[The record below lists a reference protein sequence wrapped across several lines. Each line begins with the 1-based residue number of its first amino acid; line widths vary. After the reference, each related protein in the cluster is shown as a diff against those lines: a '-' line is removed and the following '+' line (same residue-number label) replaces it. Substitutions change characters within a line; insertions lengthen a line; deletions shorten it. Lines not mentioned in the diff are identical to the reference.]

1 MVCPVTVPC
10 DHRFRSA
17 PIFRTAIGLSTDC
30 IPPAAG
36 VRDERLR
43 MAQHPAAPMCL
54 AGNGDVA
61 ILLCTFDGARFLPA
75 QLESIRG
82 QTFRNWRIVASDDG
96 SRDDT
101 TAILAAFRDAVPGT
115 QALDGPRRGFRRNF
129 LSLICN
135 PLADA
140 DHVAF
145 CDQDDVWNDDKLER
159 ALRALATVP
168 AGVPA
173 LYCSRTTL
181 IDDAGR
187 VIGASPLFRRPPS
200 FRNALTQNIAG
211 GNTMVLNRAARD
223 ILRAAGDSV
232 EVPSHDWWT
241 YIAVTAA
248 EGHVIYDPVPTLAYR
263 QHGANAI
270 GGDTRRTV
278 ANRIAETFSRAHFRA
293 FDAHRAA
300 LARIADLISPENR
313 CVLQHLG
320 RYRKA
325 PFPSHA
331 LHFRRAGLYRQTA
344 ASDAGLIAAAL
355 VRRF

>member
-1 MVCPVTVPC
+1 M
-10 DHRFRSA
+10 S
-17 PIFRTAIGLSTDC
+17 
-30 IPPAAG
+30 
-36 VRDERLR
+36 
-43 MAQHPAAPMCL
+43 L
-54 AGNGDVA
+54 ASNGDVA

-82 QTFRNWRIVASDDG
+82 QTFRDWRIVASDDG

-101 TAILAAFRDAVPGT
+101 MAILAAFREAVPGT
-115 QALDGPRRGFRRNF
+115 QVLDGPRLGFRRNF
-129 LSLICN
+129 LSLVSS

-159 ALRALATVP
+159 ALRALAIVP

-232 EVPSHDWWT
+232 EVPSHDWWA

-248 EGHVIYDPVPTLAYR
+248 GGHVIYDPVPSIAYR
-263 QHGANAI
+263 QHGGNTI
-270 GGDTRRTV
+270 GGGRRRTV
-278 ANRIAETFSRAHFRA
+278 ANRIARTFSGANVRA

-300 LARIADLISPENR
+300 LARIANLITPENR
-313 CVLQHLG
+313 RVLQHLA
-320 RYRKA
+320 RYREA
-325 PFPSHA
+325 PWPSHV
-331 LHFRRAGLYRQTA
+331 LHFRRAGLYRQSA
-344 ASDAGLIAAAL
+344 ASGVGLIAAAL

>member
-1 MVCPVTVPC
+1 MSFP
-10 DHRFRSA
+10 R
-17 PIFRTAIGLSTDC
+17 
-30 IPPAAG
+30 
-36 VRDERLR
+36 
-43 MAQHPAAPMCL
+43 
-54 AGNGDVA
+54 NGDVA
-61 ILLCTFDGARFLPA
+61 VLLCTFNGARFLPA
-75 QLESIRG
+75 QLESIRR
-82 QTFRNWRIVASDDG
+82 QTFRDWRIVASDDG

-101 TAILAAFRDAVPGT
+101 KAILAAFRDVVPGT
-115 QALDGPRRGFRRNF
+115 QVLDGPRLGFRRNF
-129 LSLICN
+129 LSLACN
-135 PLADA
+135 PLAEA

-159 ALRALATVP
+159 ALQALATVP

-173 LYCSRTTL
+173 VYCSRTTL
-181 IDDAGR
+181 IDAAGR

-223 ILRAAGDSV
+223 ILRAVGDSV

-241 YIAVTAA
+241 YIAVTAV
-248 EGHVIYDPVPTLAYR
+248 EGHVIYDPVPTVAYR
-263 QHGANAI
+263 QHGGNTI
-270 GGDTRRTV
+270 GGGKRRSL
-278 ANRIAETFSRAHFRA
+278 ANKVAETFSSAHARA

-300 LARIADLISPENR
+300 LARMANLISPENR
-313 CVLQHLG
+313 RVLQHLA
-320 RYRKA
+320 RYREA
-325 PFPSHA
+325 PFPSHI